1 MSQVDAD
8 VYWKYMSGTS
18 DYSFTPSFQNGDTT
32 LPAEL
37 VMSHS
42 VGYSGL
48 NSAAAGDM
56 YWQQGMT
63 DRVNSGQGYGMYSDH
78 GPTTTLN
85 TRTDHNIYH
94 QCVYRDSDV
103 ELQTRIQ
110 NFGYGTDGRNVYIN
124 IDQNDIAQYTVH
136 TSLRFGEQPWRLTS
150 RRYQDQVNESNWKI
164 PLGFAPDWVWGFTGW
179 SIYDE
184 WATIY
189 QSNPVCLDVFAHR
202 DGTIESHCLWDQDG
216 QANQDCG
223 TNYDTT
229 NFATQY
235 WDNALWNQI
244 GACTFQDWGIS
255 LDYSTNATQ
264 GLGTNLCILA
274 GKNENSA
281 VGHFTPGS
289 SDAGWRAS
297 DSTVK
302 ITTGFKP
309 RIIFLRSGNRGS
321 TGHTVDWISTRGFI
335 GPNGADQWS
344 QCVVGDD
351 NTTTGTWRRSN
362 YSNSCLNQMTRS
374 GTTDFT
380 LTYNAMEDDGFRLN
394 ATDEGYV
401 NVSYLA
407 IGDPPDA
414 VVPAYGESIL

>member
-8 VYWKYMSGTS
+8 VYWRSMSGTTN
-18 DYSFTPSFQNGDTT
+18 YSFSPTFQSSDTT
-32 LPAEL
+32 LPVEL
-37 VMSHS
+37 VMFHT

-48 NSAAAGDM
+48 NSAAFGDA
-56 YWQQGMT
+56 YWGQGMCHT
-63 DRVNSGQGYGMYSDH
+63 GNNAQSYGMYMDH

-85 TRTDHNIYH
+85 TRTGSTLYASW
-94 QCVYRDSDV
+94 VFRDTDT
-103 ELQTRIQ
+103 ELQTRIS
-110 NFGYGTDGRNVYIN
+110 NFGYNTDGRSVYV
-124 IDQNDIAQYTVH
+124 DVAQNDITQYTVH
-136 TSLRFGEQPWRLTS
+136 TSLRFGEQPWTLMN
-150 RRYQDQVNESNWKI
+150 RRYQASTTESNWKI
-164 PLGFAPDWVWGFTGW
+164 PFGFAPDWIWAFSGW

-184 WATIY
+184 WATF
-189 QSNPVCLDVFAHR
+189 QSAHPVCFDTFAHR
-202 DGTIESHCLWDQDG
+202 DGTIECHSCWDEDG

-223 TNYDTT
+223 SYYDTT

-235 WDNALWNQI
+235 WNNALWNQI
-244 GACTFQDWGIS
+244 STCTFQDWGIT
-255 LDYSTNATQ
+255 LNFSTHAT
-264 GLGTNLCILA
+264 TNLGSQISFLA

-309 RIIFLRSGNRGS
+309 RIIFLRSGNRSS
-321 TGHTVDWISTRGFI
+321 TGHTADWISTRGFI

-351 NTTTGTWRRSN
+351 NYATGRWARSN
-362 YSNSCLNQMTRS
+362 SSSACLDQMTRT
-374 GTTDFT
+374 GATDFT

-394 ATDEGYV
+394 VTNEGGV

-407 IGDPPDA
+407 IGNPPDA
-414 VVPAYGESIL
+414 VDPAYGDSIL